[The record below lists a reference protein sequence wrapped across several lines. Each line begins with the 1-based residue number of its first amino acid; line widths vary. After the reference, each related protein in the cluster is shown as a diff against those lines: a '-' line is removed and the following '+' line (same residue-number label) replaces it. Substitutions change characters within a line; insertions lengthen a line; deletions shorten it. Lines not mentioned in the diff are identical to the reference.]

1 MDKKALR
8 KMQDSREFRR
18 LIQNQGAVRKK
29 RHTLLILIILALILY
44 FIFTKA
50 NIYLVI
56 GLTVLLILLMRR

>member
-56 GLTVLLILLMRR
+56 GLTVLLILLMR

>member
-1 MDKKALR
+1 LR